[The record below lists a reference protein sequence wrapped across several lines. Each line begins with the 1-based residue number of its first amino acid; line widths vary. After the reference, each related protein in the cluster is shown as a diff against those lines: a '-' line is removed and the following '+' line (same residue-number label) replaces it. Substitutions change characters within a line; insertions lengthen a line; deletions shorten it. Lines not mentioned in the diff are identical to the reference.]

1 MVAVSGCCFG
11 QHRYRTF
18 ASLEKVLLDTAGL
31 GNDSVTGLTHLLKI
45 TWIITELEAPRLCIS
60 AFL

>member
-1 MVAVSGCCFG
+1 MVVSGCCFG

-18 ASLEKVLLDTAGL
+18 ASLKKVPLDVAGL

-45 TWIITELEAPRLCIS
+45 AWIITELEAPRWCIS
-60 AFL
+60 VCL